1 MNCQE
6 FWNTAPQ
13 PGAEAEVHLAS
24 HLAECP
30 ACATKWEHQRALA
43 AGLRLVAEEWRSVEA
58 PARVEAGLTAAFRA
72 QKGFERRPARS
83 SWWMPV
89 LAWASAAAAMVV
101 VSLFLVRGWQP
112 TAEPRVPLAAPQRT
126 GPVTLEFAAQEQD
139 GGAPAD
145 MEDDSSGLGNDFI
158 RLPNAARIEP
168 NEDVNL
174 VRVEVPRSTLI
185 ALGLTVSEDRTS
197 DSVLADVV
205 LGSDG
210 MARAV
215 RVVDEGGSLE

>member
-1 MNCQE
+1 MNCHE

-13 PGAEAEVHLAS
+13 PGAEAGGDHAC

-30 ACATKWEHQRALA
+30 ACAAKWEHHRALT
-43 AGLRLVAEEWRSVEA
+43 AGLRLVAEEWRSTEA

-72 QKGFERRPARS
+72 QHGFERRSARP

-101 VSLFLVRGWQP
+101 ISMFLVRGWQP
-112 TAEPRVPLAAPQRT
+112 AAATREPLAAPQRT
-126 GPVTLEFAAQEQD
+126 GPATLEFASQQQD
-139 GGAPAD
+139 GSAD
-145 MEDDSSGLGNDFI
+145 DSEEDSSGFGRDFV

-185 ALGLTVSEDRTS
+185 ALGLAVSEDRAS
-197 DSVLADVV
+197 ESVLADVV

-215 RVVDEGGSLE
+215 RVVDDGGSLE